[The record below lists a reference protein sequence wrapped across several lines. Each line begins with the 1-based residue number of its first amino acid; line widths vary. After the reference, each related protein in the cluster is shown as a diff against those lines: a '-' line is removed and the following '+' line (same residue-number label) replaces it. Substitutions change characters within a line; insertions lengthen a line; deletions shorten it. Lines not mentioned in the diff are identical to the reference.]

1 MKKTRKKLK
10 FVLSFIILACT
21 VFSNLLITDAKQM
34 STYTTYTYNTE
45 GDAVDSPEAYEFSKE
60 YAGADFGVGE
70 LKSPTDIFIDASE
83 NIYITDSG
91 NNRIVVLNPDFSL
104 KKVLDFFEHTASEG
118 AEPTV
123 ETFSSPSS
131 VFVDGENNI
140 YVADTDNN
148 RIVEFDENYRCIRT
162 ILKPNT
168 DILDDDYVFS
178 PISIVVDSSNRIYI
192 LVKND
197 NDGVMELS
205 SDGSFTGYYGAQ
217 KVNSTIFDWFKTLFM
232 TKAQKSRIVK
242 TIPRSYNSMAID
254 NKDFIWMT
262 SNSLTVY
269 QRMNYM
275 KSKSSAD
282 ASVKRLNP
290 SGDDVLAREGEYAPG
305 GDLLKVSSIV
315 DVAVKD
321 NGVYSVLDDSYNR
334 IFTYDSRG
342 NLLYAFGG
350 KGTQDGCLT
359 QAVSIAYFNDD
370 LLVLDASDNT
380 ITRYTMTDYAKDIQ
394 SALLADDNKDFESS
408 LKYWKKVIAKNG
420 NLQIAYKAIGNS
432 YLRLGDYEESM
443 RYYRNADQ
451 KEGYSKAYSYIRAD
465 YVKEKFALV
474 ICVIIAVVLI
484 CFFFKRWV
492 NKENKKMLMSGE
504 KYSLKSQILYAW
516 RTIYHPFD
524 GFWEIK
530 KQGRGSIT
538 SASILL
544 TLEILSFCYKAVG
557 TGYLFRAEEIEKVNL
572 LTVICTVLVPLALWC
587 FASWGLTTLFEGK
600 GTMKDIYITTCYSL
614 FPIIFTNILTTVM
627 SNGMTLAEGNFIT
640 FISAIGYIWAACLL
654 IAGSMTIHEYTFG
667 KNAVMIVT
675 SVVGMGVIMFLAMLF
690 ITVGQKLID
699 FITAVYEEIA
709 FRL

>member
-1 MKKTRKKLK
+1 MEKTRRKLK
-10 FVLSFIILACT
+10 FVLSFIILAGT

-34 STYTTYTYNTE
+34 STYSTYTYNTE

-60 YAGADFGVGE
+60 YAGTDFGVGD
-70 LKSPTDIFIDASE
+70 LKSPSDIFIDASE

-104 KKVLDFFEHTASEG
+104 KRVLDTFEYTASDSTES
-118 AEPTV
+118 TV
-123 ETFSSPSS
+123 ETFSAPSS
-131 VFVDGENNI
+131 VFVDGNNNI

-148 RIVEFDENYRCIRT
+148 RIVEFDENYKCIRT

-178 PISIVVDSSNRIYI
+178 PISIVVDSSDRIYI

-254 NKDFIWMT
+254 DKDFIWMT

-282 ASVKRLNP
+282 ASIKRLNP
-290 SGDDVLAREGEYAPG
+290 SGNDVLAREGEYAPG
-305 GDLLKVSSIV
+305 GDLLAVSSIV
-315 DVAVKD
+315 DVTVKND
-321 NGVYSVLDDSYNR
+321 GIYSVLDDSYNR
-334 IFTYDSRG
+334 VFTYDSRG

-350 KGTQDGCLT
+350 KGAQDGCLT
-359 QAVSIAYFNDD
+359 QAASIAYFGDD

-394 SALLADDNKDFESS
+394 SALLADDSKDFEAS
-408 LKYWKKVIAKNG
+408 LKYWKRVLEKNG

-432 YLRLGDYEESM
+432 YLRLGNYEESM
-443 RYYRNADQ
+443 KYYKNADQ
-451 KEGYSKAYSYIRAD
+451 KDGYSKAYSYIRAD
-465 YVKEKFALV
+465 YVKEKFVFV
-474 ICVIIAVVLI
+474 ICVIIAVILI

-492 NKENKKMLMSGE
+492 NKENKKMMLSGE

-524 GFWEIK
+524 SFWEIK
-530 KQGRGSIT
+530 KQGKGSIA

-544 TLEILSFCYKAVG
+544 LLEILSFCYKSVG
-557 TGYLFRAEEIEKVNL
+557 TGYLFREEEIENVNL
-572 LTVICTVLVPLALWC
+572 LIVICTVLVPMVLWC

-614 FPIIFTNILTTVM
+614 FPIIFTNVLTTVM

-654 IAGSMTIHEYTFG
+654 IAGSMTIHEYSFG